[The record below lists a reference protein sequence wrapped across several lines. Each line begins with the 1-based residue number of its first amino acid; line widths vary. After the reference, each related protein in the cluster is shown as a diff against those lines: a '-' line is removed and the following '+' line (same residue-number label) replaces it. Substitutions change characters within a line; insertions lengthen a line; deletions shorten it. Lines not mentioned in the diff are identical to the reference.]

1 MLHGT
6 RKKYLSYNKAD
17 HVSGGTALKEEKH
30 RIILEGNAFYEID
43 LECLN
48 EKKQKKEK
56 DENKEQKEKQRD

>member
-1 MLHGT
+1 M
-6 RKKYLSYNKAD
+6 
-17 HVSGGTALKEEKH
+17 KEEKH

-48 EKKQKKEK
+48 EKKQIKEK

>member
-1 MLHGT
+1 M
-6 RKKYLSYNKAD
+6 
-17 HVSGGTALKEEKH
+17 KEEKH

-48 EKKQKKEK
+48 EKKQNKEKK

>member
-1 MLHGT
+1 M
-6 RKKYLSYNKAD
+6 
-17 HVSGGTALKEEKH
+17 KEEKH

-48 EKKQKKEK
+48 EKKQNKEK

>member
-1 MLHGT
+1 M
-6 RKKYLSYNKAD
+6 
-17 HVSGGTALKEEKH
+17 KEEKQ

-48 EKKQKKEK
+48 EKKQIKEK

>member
-6 RKKYLSYNKAD
+6 RKKHLSYNKAD
-17 HVSGGTALKEEKH
+17 HISGGTALKEEKQ

-48 EKKQKKEK
+48 EKKQKKEQ
-56 DENKEQKEKQRD
+56 DEKKEQQEKQRD